1 MEINL
6 ENREKIIALLKE
18 GTCPICG
25 QRGFMNPLGHISKA
39 HKLPS
44 KELKDKLLLGYIK
57 NTFYSRDSSKK
68 QSRNAVVKNTYKLL
82 GSKFKEHTQLAKK
95 KISLANSKQI
105 IRISKDEIKLYKSIT
120 DAAIDNDVSNGAI
133 QACLTGRSNLSAGY
147 YWEFY
152 NPRRTIGEVFEV
164 RPKGKQKNFGAK
176 KPVIRISKTG
186 EEIVFS
192 GVREAARQNG
202 ITSSA
207 ISACLR
213 GLSKTAGG
221 YRWKYKEGD

>member
-1 MEINL
+1 MDIL
-6 ENREKIIALLKE
+6 RTL
-18 GTCPICG
+18 
-25 QRGFMNPLGHISKA
+25 
-39 HKLPS
+39 
-44 KELKDKLLLGYIK
+44 
-57 NTFYSRDSSKK
+57 FYSRDSSKK
-68 QSRNAVVKNTYKLL
+68 QSRNAVVKNTYKRL
-82 GSKFKEHTQLAKK
+82 GSKFKGILNSPR